1 MALDQAQQRL
11 LVEWMERKKVS
22 TQCPA
27 CGTSHDWSP
36 GDIVAAPVFKPGGL
50 HLGGG
55 LTPMVE
61 IICNNCGHISFFA
74 ATPIGLYEKRS
85 QGERCEN
92 TGRAQRKENKGKP
105 FTLSA

>member
-11 LVEWMERKKVS
+11 LIEWMERKKIS

-27 CGTSHDWSP
+27 CDTSHDWLP

-50 HLGGG
+50 HLGSD

-61 IICNNCGHISFFA
+61 IICDNCGYVRFFA
-74 ATPIGLYEKRS
+74 AAPIGLYEKRG
-85 QGERCEN
+85 QDERCEDR
-92 TGRAQRKENKGKP
+92 GRAQRKADRDKP
-105 FTLSA
+105 FTISA